1 MIIGRTVNDVAGKLQ
16 SRPGKPIS
24 RLNGVS
30 DVSVT
35 MQAMEAAEISE
46 PFEAFYRREFAPMV
60 RLAAAVSG
68 NHLVAEDIAQEAM
81 IRAHRHWET
90 ISQYDKPGAWL
101 RRVTINLAT
110 SSRSRLASEVK
121 VRLRLGPPPTVPP
134 PAEPHDEVWQAV
146 RRLPGKQR
154 AAVALHYLED
164 RSVAEIAGLIDCS
177 ESTAKVHLHRG
188 RTALGQML
196 EGQR

>member
-1 MIIGRTVNDVAGKLQ
+1 MNIGCTVNDLAIKAK
-16 SRPGKPIS
+16 SPGKPIS
-24 RLNGVS
+24 PFGGVAG
-30 DVSVT
+30 VSVT
-35 MQAMEAAEISE
+35 MSLMEAAEVSE
-46 PFEAFYRREFAPMV
+46 PFEAFYRREFASMV

-68 NHLVAEDIAQEAM
+68 SHLVAEDIAQEALT
-81 IRAHRHWET
+81 RAHRHWDT

-188 RTALGQML
+188 RTALAQML

>member
-1 MIIGRTVNDVAGKLQ
+1 MSIGCTVNDLADSLKSAGKPN
-16 SRPGKPIS
+16 SPPG
-24 RLNGVS
+24 GVAF
-30 DVSVT
+30 VSATIKV
-35 MQAMEAAEISE
+35 MAAAEVSE

-68 NHLVAEDIAQEAM
+68 SHLVAEDIAQEAM
-81 IRAHRHWET
+81 TRAHRHWST
-90 ISQYDKPGAWL
+90 VSQYDKPGAWL
-101 RRVTINLAT
+101 RRVTINLAI
-110 SSRSRLASEVK
+110 SSHSRMASEVK
-121 VRLRLGPPPTVPP
+121 VRLKLGPPPTVPP
-134 PAEPHDEVWQAV
+134 PAEPHDEVWRAV

-188 RTALGQML
+188 RAALAQML